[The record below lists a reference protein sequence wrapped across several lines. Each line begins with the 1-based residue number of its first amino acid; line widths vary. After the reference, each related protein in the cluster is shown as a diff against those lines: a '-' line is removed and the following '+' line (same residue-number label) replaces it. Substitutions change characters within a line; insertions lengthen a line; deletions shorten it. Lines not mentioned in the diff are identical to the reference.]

1 MANLYFHGKDTT
13 SGQFKTFVPGTDVLA
28 EPSFSSAATT
38 GDALT
43 HSALSL
49 TSGSF
54 IRGIIPNSGFTGRII
69 DIRDNTG
76 TPVDKFVV
84 DATGKITV
92 GSADTSLLTSGTL
105 GVARGGTGLSS
116 FTSGKILYGSAS
128 NTFGELSIDSTLGI
142 SSNTLSVAADSVV
155 EKVRISKAGTLQGTR
170 REVNFIEGS
179 NVTLTVADDA
189 GNNRVNVTVASSA
202 VAGSRWD
209 QLSDPQNNLSL
220 TMAAYTTAL
229 TWGSSTSTS
238 NLFSLAD
245 SASNTGTGYV
255 LSINTAASS
264 TAKPVRITAGG
275 TSNGVAMDN
284 TGNFAALGTGTLT
297 ANALASLSANGLV
310 TRTAAGTFTARTITG
325 TSGRL
330 TVTDGDGVSGNPT
343 LDLATSGVSANTYTK
358 VTVDVYGRVTT
369 GTNLSSGDV
378 TTALTYTPVNK
389 AGDTM
394 TGALTLSGD
403 PTNALH
409 AATKQYV
416 DATRTGLDF
425 KDSVKVATTT
435 AGTLATSFENGDVV
449 DGYTLVTG
457 DRILIKDQSSGSEN
471 GIYTVNA
478 SGAPTRATDADSNAE
493 VTSGMYVW
501 VENGTANAN
510 SAWVL
515 STTGTI
521 TLGTTAL
528 TFTQFSG
535 LGQITAGAGLTKTG
549 NTIDV
554 VSANSGRIVVNANDI
569 DLASG
574 IVSTGTYK
582 SVTVDTYGR
591 VTAGTNPTT
600 LSGFGITDAQPLDS
614 DLTAIAALSTTGV
627 SVRTGT
633 NTWALRT
640 LTGTSN
646 RITITNGDGV
656 SGNPTFDIGS
666 DVVTLTG
673 SQTLTNK
680 TLTSPVINFGSD
692 ANGDIIIRSSGAY
705 GRLGI
710 GATGQVLTVVG
721 GLPSWVTPGS
731 TLLSTTTSI
740 NAKTTGTTSLYT
752 VPSGKTAI
760 ITKAIVVVT
769 AASSITQGP
778 TLGIGVAAGEDDI
791 FYSTQLTGLTATTKV
806 YAFDAIGTYVA
817 AAATDVIKVGIDT
830 AASGTSMTISIY
842 LFGYLI

>member
-1 MANLYFHGKDTT
+1 MNLNINGVDAVT
-13 SGQFKTFVPGTDVLA
+13 GQYKVFAPGTDTLN
-28 EPSFSSAATT
+28 EPSFLSSATT
-38 GDALT
+38 GNALL
-43 HSALSL
+43 HSATSL
-49 TSGSF
+49 TSGSLL
-54 IRGIIPNSGFTGRII
+54 RGIVPNSGFTGRII

-84 DATGKITV
+84 DSTGKITV

-105 GVARGGTGLSS
+105 GVSRGGTGLSS
-116 FTSGKILYGSAS
+116 FTSQKILYGSAS

-142 SSNTLSVAADSVV
+142 SGGTLSVQADSVV
-155 EKVRISKAGTLQGTR
+155 EKIRVSKAGSLQGTR
-170 REVNFIEGS
+170 REINLIEGS

-189 GNNRVNVTVASSA
+189 GNNRVNVTVAASA
-202 VAGSRWD
+202 SAGSRWD
-209 QLSDPQNNLSL
+209 QIADPTTNLAL
-220 TMAAYTTAL
+220 TMAANTTAF
-229 TWGSSTSTS
+229 TWGNSTSTS
-238 NLFSLAD
+238 DLFSLAD
-245 SASNTGTGYV
+245 TASNTGTGYI
-255 LSINTAASS
+255 LSVNTAASS
-264 TAKPVRITAGG
+264 TAKPIRITVGG
-275 TSNGVAMDN
+275 TSNGVAMDSS
-284 TGNFAALGTGTLT
+284 GNFAALGTGTLT
-297 ANALASLSANGLV
+297 ANALNSLSANGMV
-310 TRTAAGTFTARTITG
+310 ARTASGSFTARTMTG

-330 TVTDGDGVSGNPT
+330 TVTNGDGVSGNPT
-343 LDLATSGVSANTYTK
+343 FDLATSGVSASTYTK

-369 GTNLSSGDV
+369 GTSLSSSDV
-378 TTALTYTPVNK
+378 TSALTYTPLNK

-394 TGALTLSGD
+394 SAGFLTLFQD
-403 PTNALH
+403 PTSAMH

-416 DATRTGLDF
+416 DATASGLDF
-425 KDSVKVATTT
+425 KASVKVATTV
-435 AGTLATSFENGDVV
+435 AGTLATSFENGDTV

-457 DRILIKDQSSGSEN
+457 DRILIKDQASGAEN

-501 VENGTANAN
+501 VEQGTANGN

-549 NTIDV
+549 NTIDIV
-554 VSANSGRIVVNANDI
+554 TANSGRIVINADSI

-600 LSGFGITDAQPLDS
+600 LSGFGITDAQPLDAT
-614 DLTAIAALSTTGV
+614 LTSLAAYN
-627 SVRTGT
+627 T
-633 NTWALRT
+633 NGILTQTAADTFVGRT

-692 ANGDIIIRSSGAY
+692 ANGDIITRQSGNY
-705 GRLGI
+705 TRLAV
-710 GATGQVLTVVG
+710 GATGQVLSVVSGLPAWVTVG
-721 GLPSWVTPGS
+721 G
-731 TLLSTTTSI
+731 TLLSATTGI
-740 NAKTTGTTSLYT
+740 NAKTVATTTLYT
-752 VPSGKTAI
+752 VPSGKTAV
-760 ITKAIVVVT
+760 ITKAIIVPT
-769 AASSITQGP
+769 AVSSITQGP
-778 TLGIGVAAGEDDI
+778 VAGIGIAAGEDDI
-791 FYSTQLTGLTATTKV
+791 FASTQLTGLTATTKA
-806 YAFDAIGTYVA
+806 YAFDAIGTYTL
-817 AAATDVIKVGIDT
+817 AAATEVIKLGIDT
-830 AASGTSMTISIY
+830 AASGTSMTVSVY